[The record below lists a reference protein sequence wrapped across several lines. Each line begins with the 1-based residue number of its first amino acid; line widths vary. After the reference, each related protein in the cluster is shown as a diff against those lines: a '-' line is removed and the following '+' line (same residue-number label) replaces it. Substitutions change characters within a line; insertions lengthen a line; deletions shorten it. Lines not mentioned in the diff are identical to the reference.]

1 MLKEAL
7 IEIYERDLNKLRNE
21 IELYSDENKLWI
33 IKSEIN
39 NSAGNLCLHLI
50 GNLNHFIGA
59 TLGNSDYK
67 RDRNSE
73 FSSKN
78 VTRADLIASIER
90 TIEVVKE
97 SLNKLS
103 NEDLEEIFPIE
114 MSNQSVKV
122 DFTLVSLLAHFN
134 YHLGQINY
142 HRRLIG

>member
-21 IELYSDENKLWI
+21 IGLYSDEYMLWI
-33 IKSEIN
+33 VKPEIN

-59 TLGNSDYK
+59 TLGNSDYE

-78 VTRADLIASIER
+78 VTRADLIAAVDQ

-103 NEDLEEIFPIE
+103 NEDLEKIFPTE
-114 MSNQSVKV
+114 MSNQTVKV

-142 HRRLIG
+142 HRRLIP

>member
-21 IELYSDENKLWI
+21 IELYSDENELWVT
-33 IKSEIN
+33 KPEIN

-59 TLGNSDYK
+59 TLGNSDYI

-103 NEDLEEIFPIE
+103 NEDLEKFFPME
-114 MSNQSVKV
+114 MSDQTVKV

-142 HRRLIG
+142 HRRLIR